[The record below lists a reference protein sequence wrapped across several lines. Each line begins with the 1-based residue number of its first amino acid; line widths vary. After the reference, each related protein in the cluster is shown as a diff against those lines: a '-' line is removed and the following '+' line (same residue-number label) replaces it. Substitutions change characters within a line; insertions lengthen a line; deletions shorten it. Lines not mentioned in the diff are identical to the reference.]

1 MPQNPMQMMQ
11 QIKSFMNSYQGNP
24 KDEAM
29 RLIQQSGMNQ
39 QQLNQLQNQAT
50 SIYKMG
56 QQMGFFK

>member
-1 MPQNPMQMMQ
+1 MQQNPMQMMQ
-11 QIKSFMNSYQGNP
+11 QLKAFMSGYQGNP

-29 RLIQQSGMNQ
+29 KMIQQSGMNQ

-56 QQMGFFK
+56 QQMGLFK